1 MIDRTEQK
9 LSLRPATLE
18 DAEILLKWRNDMTT
32 RMASH
37 TTNEVNL
44 EKHIE
49 WLKATLQNENRQ
61 LYVAEEKG
69 SSVGT
74 VRADFENGVYELSWT
89 VAPETRGQGVGKRM
103 VALLANRIKEPIRA
117 EVKKGND
124 ASSRIAE
131 CSGMKFVKEDSNGVL
146 HYQRDEIG

>member
-1 MIDRTEQK
+1 MENEINHDRQK

-18 DAEILLKWRNDMTT
+18 DAKLLLKWRNDKIT

-37 TTNEVNL
+37 SVDEVKL

-49 WLKATLQNENRQ
+49 WLKATLQNKNRQ

-69 SSVGT
+69 TFVGT

-89 VAPETRGQGVGKRM
+89 VAPEARGQGLGKRM

-117 EVKKGND
+117 EVKKANN

-131 CSGMKFVKEDSNGVL
+131 YSGMTFVKEDSNGVL
-146 HYQRDEIG
+146 HYQRD

>member
-1 MIDRTEQK
+1 MTETEEK

-18 DAEILLKWRNDMTT
+18 DAELLLKWRNNMTT

-37 TTNEVNL
+37 TVGEVKL
-44 EKHIE
+44 EEHIE
-49 WLKATLQNENRQ
+49 WLKNTLQNKNRQ

-69 SSVGT
+69 TSVGT

-89 VAPETRGQGVGKRM
+89 VAPEARGQGIGKRM
-103 VALLANRIKEPIRA
+103 VALVANRTKEPIRA

-124 ASSRIAE
+124 VSSRIAE

-146 HYQRDEIG
+146 HYKRDAIG

>member
-1 MIDRTEQK
+1 MIDRTKQK

-18 DAEILLKWRNDMTT
+18 DAELLLKWRNDATT

-37 TTNEVNL
+37 TVDEVKL

-49 WLKATLQNENRQ
+49 WLKSTLKNKNRQ
-61 LYVAEEKG
+61 LYVAEENG
-69 SSVGT
+69 IFVGT
-74 VRADFENGVYELSWT
+74 VRADFENGGYELSWT
-89 VAPETRGQGVGKRM
+89 VAPEARGQGLGKRM
-103 VALLANRIKEPIRA
+103 VALLANKIKEPIRA

-131 CSGMKFVKEDSNGVL
+131 YSGMKFVKADSNDVL